1 MNIGILKETGLLE
14 RRVALSPAGV
24 QALVLSGHTVHV
36 EQHAGAA
43 ALFHDEDYIAAG
55 GTTAYSSEEVINRSD
70 IVLKISPLS
79 EKEVLMMSK
88 GQTIFS
94 FLHLA
99 ISKRKLLETLLRR
112 EVTAVAYELIE
123 NDQGDCTV
131 LEVMSEI
138 GGQMAVQV
146 AAHFLQGKEGGRGI
160 LLGSIPGIPPASV
173 VILGAGTVGKTAAR
187 TAIGMGASVTL
198 IDKDITRLRQAEQLL
213 QWNITTAIAS
223 EYNIAKAVGYAD
235 ALIGAVLLK
244 GEKTPHL
251 VTEEMVKK
259 MKPGAVIVDLSID
272 QGGCVET
279 SRPTSLSDPVFVR
292 HGIVHYC
299 VPNMTASVGR
309 TATLALTN
317 AMVPYLRQVADV
329 GMERAILSHPG
340 FARGVCT
347 YRGQCTNG
355 SVARIF
361 DLQGVNLLRL
371 LADAKELSR
380 N

>member
-24 QALVLSGHTVHV
+24 QALVATGHTVHV
-36 EQHAGAA
+36 ERQAGVS

-55 GTTAYSSEEVINRSD
+55 GITAYSAEEIINRSE

-79 EKEVLMMSK
+79 EKELQQMSK
-88 GQTIFS
+88 GQAIFS

-99 ISKRKLLETLLRR
+99 ISKRKHIETLLQR

-123 NDQGDCTV
+123 NAQGELSV
-131 LEVMSEI
+131 LQVMSEI
-138 GGQMAVQV
+138 GGQMSVQV
-146 AAHFLQGKEGGRGI
+146 AAHLLQGKEGGRGI
-160 LLGSIPGIPPASV
+160 LLGSIPGIPPASL

-198 IDKDITRLRQAEQLL
+198 IDRDVARLRQAEELL
-213 QWNITTAIAS
+213 QWKVTTAIAS
-223 EYNIAKAVGYAD
+223 EYNIARATAYAD

-251 VTEEMVKK
+251 VTEEMVTR

-279 SRPTSLSDPVFVR
+279 SRPTTLTDPVFVR
-292 HGIVHYC
+292 HGVVHYC
-299 VPNMTASVGR
+299 VPNMTAAVGR
-309 TATLALTN
+309 TATSALTN
-317 AMVPYLRQVADV
+317 AVVPYLQQVADI
-329 GMERAILSHPG
+329 GMEKAIFANPG
-340 FARGVCT
+340 FGRGVCT
-347 YRGQCTNG
+347 FRGNCTNA

-361 DLQGVNLLRL
+361 DLEGTNLLRL
-371 LADAKELSR
+371 LSSAHEQSR

>member
-24 QALVLSGHTVHV
+24 QALVASGHTVHV
-36 EQHAGAA
+36 ERHAGVS
-43 ALFHDEDYIAAG
+43 ALFHDEDYISAG
-55 GTTAYSSEEVINRSD
+55 GVTAYSAEEIINRSE

-79 EKEVLMMSK
+79 EKELHQMSK
-88 GQTIFS
+88 GQAIFS

-99 ISKRKLLETLLRR
+99 ISKRKHIETLLQH

-123 NDQGDCTV
+123 NAQGECSV
-131 LEVMSEI
+131 LQVMSEI
-138 GGQMAVQV
+138 GGQMSVQV
-146 AAHFLQGKEGGRGI
+146 AAQFLQGKEGGRGI

-198 IDKDITRLRQAEQLL
+198 LDRDVARLRQAEELL
-213 QWNITTAIAS
+213 QWKISTAIAS
-223 EYNIAKAVGYAD
+223 EYNIARAVGYAD

-251 VTEEMVKK
+251 VSEEMVKG
-259 MKPGAVIVDLSID
+259 MKPGSVIVDLSID
-272 QGGCVET
+272 QGGCIET
-279 SRPTSLSDPVFVR
+279 SRPTTLSDPVFVR
-292 HGIVHYC
+292 HGVVHYC
-299 VPNMTASVGR
+299 VPNMTAAVGR
-309 TATLALTN
+309 TATSALTN
-317 AMVPYLRQVADV
+317 AVVPYLEQVADV
-329 GMERAILSHPG
+329 GMEKAILANQG
-340 FARGVCT
+340 FAHGVCT
-347 YRGQCTNG
+347 FKGCCTNA

-361 DLQGVNLLRL
+361 DLEGTNLLRL
-371 LADAKELSR
+371 LSSAHEPSR

>member
-24 QALVLSGHTVHV
+24 QALVASGHTVHV
-36 EQHAGAA
+36 ERQAGVS
-43 ALFHDEDYIAAG
+43 ALFRDEDYIAAG
-55 GTTAYSSEEVINRSD
+55 GVTAYSAEEIINRSE

-79 EKEVLMMSK
+79 EKELHQMSK
-88 GQTIFS
+88 GQAIFS

-99 ISKRKLLETLLRR
+99 ISKRKHIETLLQR

-123 NDQGDCTV
+123 NAQGECSV
-131 LEVMSEI
+131 LQVMSEI
-138 GGQMAVQV
+138 GGQMSVQV
-146 AAHFLQGKEGGRGI
+146 AAQFLQGKEGGRGI

-187 TAIGMGASVTL
+187 TATGMGASVTL
-198 IDKDITRLRQAEQLL
+198 LDRDVSRLRQAEELL
-213 QWNITTAIAS
+213 QWKVTTAIAS
-223 EYNIAKAVGYAD
+223 EYNIARAVGYAD

-251 VTEEMVKK
+251 VSEEMVKG
-259 MKPGAVIVDLSID
+259 MKPGSVIVDLSID

-279 SRPTSLSDPVFVR
+279 SRPTTLSDPVFVR
-292 HGIVHYC
+292 HGVVHYC
-299 VPNMTASVGR
+299 VPNMTAAVGR
-309 TATLALTN
+309 TATSALTN
-317 AMVPYLRQVADV
+317 AVVPYLLQVADV
-329 GMERAILSHPG
+329 GMEKAILANPG
-340 FARGVCT
+340 FANGVCT
-347 YRGQCTNG
+347 FKGNCTNA

-361 DLQGVNLLRL
+361 DLQGTNLLRL
-371 LADAKELSR
+371 LSSAHEPSR